1 MIEKNHKVPS
11 WGAITL
17 KPFVYTTPSMHTIL
31 ISTLV
36 FLVPQLVML
45 FLTKTYSSLL
55 LVLFSV
61 LGSLL
66 AEVVYASI
74 RRTFAFSWMVAVI
87 QGVLVG
93 MLVPSTY
100 SFAAIFFIT
109 CGCMLLV
116 KYVFGG
122 FSKSWINPVA
132 VTIIVCYL
140 VGAAFF
146 PDFLIFRTDLE
157 TKNAVLSLL
166 RHGAMQINPIDR
178 SVTAFLNANLFKFVG
193 IRIPEGYV
201 TLFWDSG
208 AIIPAFR
215 FNFITIVSSLFFF
228 AFDMMDIL
236 IPAIY
241 VLVYSL
247 MVKFA
252 PVSLFIGSKLYG
264 DIFLALLTSGVLFS
278 TLYILQ
284 WYGTVP
290 LSFAGKIVYAVVAG
304 VSSFLIIGYGTSSI
318 GYVFMVVCM
327 NLVSLLIGAVEQ
339 HGVNK
344 NYRNNLIPRIQ
355 NYREANRI

>member
-122 FSKSWINPVA
+122 FS
-132 VTIIVCYL
+132 
-140 VGAAFF
+140 
-146 PDFLIFRTDLE
+146 
-157 TKNAVLSLL
+157 
-166 RHGAMQINPIDR
+166 
-178 SVTAFLNANLFKFVG
+178 
-193 IRIPEGYV
+193 
-201 TLFWDSG
+201 
-208 AIIPAFR
+208 
-215 FNFITIVSSLFFF
+215 
-228 AFDMMDIL
+228 
-236 IPAIY
+236 
-241 VLVYSL
+241 
-247 MVKFA
+247 
-252 PVSLFIGSKLYG
+252 
-264 DIFLALLTSGVLFS
+264 
-278 TLYILQ
+278 
-284 WYGTVP
+284 
-290 LSFAGKIVYAVVAG
+290 
-304 VSSFLIIGYGTSSI
+304 
-318 GYVFMVVCM
+318 
-327 NLVSLLIGAVEQ
+327 
-339 HGVNK
+339 
-344 NYRNNLIPRIQ
+344 
-355 NYREANRI
+355 

>member
-1 MIEKNHKVPS
+1 MICI
-11 WGAITL
+11 A
-17 KPFVYTTPSMHTIL
+17 
-31 ISTLV
+31 
-36 FLVPQLVML
+36 
-45 FLTKTYSSLL
+45 
-55 LVLFSV
+55 
-61 LGSLL
+61 
-66 AEVVYASI
+66 
-74 RRTFAFSWMVAVI
+74 
-87 QGVLVG
+87 
-93 MLVPSTY
+93 
-100 SFAAIFFIT
+100 
-109 CGCMLLV
+109 
-116 KYVFGG
+116 
-122 FSKSWINPVA
+122 
-132 VTIIVCYL
+132 
-140 VGAAFF
+140 
-146 PDFLIFRTDLE
+146 
-157 TKNAVLSLL
+157 
-166 RHGAMQINPIDR
+166 DR